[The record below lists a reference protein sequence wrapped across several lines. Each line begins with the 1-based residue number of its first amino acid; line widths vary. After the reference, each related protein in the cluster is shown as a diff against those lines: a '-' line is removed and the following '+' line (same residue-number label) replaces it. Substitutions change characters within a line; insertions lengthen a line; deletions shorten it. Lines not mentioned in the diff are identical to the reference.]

1 MHARH
6 EHSFFLGSQGDI
18 DHVIKQI
25 GSTMLVETKKEV
37 MGSINKK
44 KKRVM
49 DYNETEEKG

>member
-25 GSTMLVETKKEV
+25 GSTMLVETNKEV